1 MANKTI
7 YFSHNDER
15 YIEGTLPGLSMSL
28 SAALMAGYRLLVER
42 QQATHDGF
50 HEIQL
55 RVGKDGVYQ
64 HKVFIGRKIYR
75 TIAKDKAALREQRV
89 YLTQKGRYV
98 YYERNDADWNYW
110 PTGTQRSTQAND
122 NPTTVKQWG
131 RMEVVDTIDELA
143 AYIPERA
150 VQNLQQSLEQPVE
163 HLDI

>member
-7 YFSHNDER
+7 YFSHSDER

-55 RVGKDGVYQ
+55 RVGKDGVYR
-64 HKVFIGRKIYR
+64 HKIFMGRKIYR

-110 PTGTQRSTQAND
+110 PTGTQRSTQTND
-122 NPTTVKQWG
+122 NPATVKQWG

>member
-28 SAALMAGYRLLVER
+28 SAALMAGYRQLVER

-50 HEIQL
+50 HEVQL

-64 HKVFIGRKIYR
+64 HKIFMGRKIYR

-98 YYERNDADWNYW
+98 YYERNHADWNYW
-110 PTGTQRSTQAND
+110 PTGTQRSTQTND
-122 NPTTVKQWG
+122 NPATVKQWG